1 MVVLQPF
8 QTPSRS
14 KTGLSQIFSIS
25 IPPSSR
31 KCKRITESHTLL
43 TPTTSKEGSMT
54 GVTGVL
60 SLWWPS
66 HQQMGE
72 GSRWVHD
79 LPILN
84 FLDILSGGK
93 NPLALSTSLRSILI
107 SWKSHLA
114 MSFLDIQCCLLGL
127 TFCMNISQLA
137 SRNCV
142 GSATNV
148 LTGALWEV
156 YGLHEP
162 SWTVFFSV
170 FSCFFYA
177 SRTTRNPG
185 REVKMNNAAAKCLV
199 SSYGNWARESYTPGW
214 KLMAQLPCTWFIE
227 DPY

>member
-31 KCKRITESHTLL
+31 KCKRSLKAIPCWRQPQARKVPWPAWPASCHCGDH
-43 TPTTSKEGSMT
+43 PTRTAD
-54 GVTGVL
+54 
-60 SLWWPS
+60 
-66 HQQMGE
+66 GE

-93 NPLALSTSLRSILI
+93 THWPSAHHGGPLI

-137 SRNCV
+137 SRNWV

-148 LTGALWEV
+148 LTG
-156 YGLHEP
+156 
-162 SWTVFFSV
+162 
-170 FSCFFYA
+170 A

-185 REVKMNNAAAKCLV
+185 REVKMNNAAAKCPCLL
-199 SSYGNWARESYTPGW
+199 W
-214 KLMAQLPCTWFIE
+214 KLS
-227 DPY
+227 